1 VKIVV
6 PRETWEGER
15 RVGLA
20 PESVPLLM
28 KTGSSITLEAGAG
41 SAAGFPDDDYAKA
54 GAEIAAGDV
63 MGTGDVVLK
72 VRAPSPAQAERLRP
86 GTVLLA
92 LMDPAVN
99 EPLIAG
105 LGAHNVTALSLE
117 RIPRITRAQ
126 SMDVLS
132 SMASV
137 SGYLAVL
144 LAAQRLPRFFPMMMT
159 AAGTIKAAH
168 VLIIGAGVAGLQAIG
183 TARRLGARV
192 QASDVRPAAREE
204 VESLGARF
212 VGAEL
217 LDEAAEAAG
226 GYAKEQTEEQKA
238 RQKEVLRESISKTDA
253 IICSALVAGGRAPV
267 VLDAPSVEAMKP
279 GSVIIDLAA
288 EQGGNCA
295 LTRPGQEVVHH
306 GVTICGP
313 VNVASMMAT
322 DASRMFSRNLTN
334 LMKHLSP
341 EGSMINLAEDEIAK
355 ACLVAHE
362 GRVWSGGSPAAGAPA
377 AGGQS

>member
-15 RVGLA
+15 RVGLV
-20 PESVPLLM
+20 PESVKKLVKAGL
-28 KTGSSITLEAGAG
+28 SITIEAGAG
-41 SAAGFPDDDYAKA
+41 AAASCADKEYVEA

-63 MGTGDVVLK
+63 LSSGDVVLK
-72 VRAPSPAQAERLRP
+72 VRAPSDDEVQRLRE
-86 GTVLLA
+86 GSVLLA
-92 LMDPAVN
+92 MMDPASN
-99 EPLIAG
+99 EELISRLAG
-105 LGAHNVTALSLE
+105 RKVSTLSLE

-137 SGYLAVL
+137 AGYEAVL
-144 LAAQRLPRFFPMMMT
+144 MAAQRLPKFFPMMMT

-168 VLIIGAGVAGLQAIG
+168 VLVIGAGVAGLQAIG
-183 TARRLGARV
+183 TAKRLGARV

-217 LDEAAEAAG
+217 LDEAAQTEG

-238 RQKEVLRESISKTDA
+238 KQRQVLRAAIAETDI
-253 IICSALVAGGRAPV
+253 IICSALVAGGKAPV
-267 VLDAPSVEAMKP
+267 VLDAASVEAMKP
-279 GSVIIDLAA
+279 GSVVIDLAA

-295 LTRPGQEVVHH
+295 LTQVGKEVVHN

-313 VNVASMMAT
+313 LNVPSMMPM

-334 LMKHLSP
+334 LMLHLAP
-341 EGSMINLAEDEIAK
+341 KGEMADLATDEIAS
-355 ACLVAHE
+355 ACLVSH
-362 GRVWSGGSPAAGAPA
+362 GGQVWSGGKPAGTTD

>member
-15 RVGLA
+15 RVGLV
-20 PESVPLLM
+20 PESVKKLVKIGL
-28 KTGSSITLEAGAG
+28 SITIEAGAG
-41 SAAGFPDDDYAKA
+41 AAAGCADEDYVEA

-63 MGTGDVVLK
+63 LASGDVVMK
-72 VRAPSPAQAERLRP
+72 VRAPSADEVQLLKE
-86 GTVLLA
+86 GSVLLA
-92 LMDPAVN
+92 LLDPAVN
-99 EPLIAG
+99 GDLIAQ
-105 LGAHNVTALSLE
+105 LAARRVSSLALE
-117 RIPRITRAQ
+117 RIPRISRAQ

-137 SGYLAVL
+137 AGYEAVL
-144 LAAQRLPRFFPMMMT
+144 MAAARLPKFFPMMMT

-168 VLIIGAGVAGLQAIG
+168 VLVIGAGVAGLQAIG
-183 TARRLGARV
+183 TAKRLGARV
-192 QASDVRPAAREE
+192 YASDVRPAAREE

-217 LDEAAEAAG
+217 LDEAAQTEG
-226 GYAKEQTEEQKA
+226 GYAKEQTDEQKA
-238 RQKEVLRESISKTDA
+238 KQREVLREAIAGTDI

-267 VLDAPSVEAMKP
+267 VLDAASVEAMKP
-279 GSVIIDLAA
+279 GSVVIDLAA

-295 LTRPGQEVVHH
+295 LTQVGQEVVHN

-313 VNVASMMAT
+313 LNVPSLMPM

-334 LMKHLSP
+334 LMQHLVT
-341 EGSMINLAEDEIAK
+341 EGQMADLGEDEIASV
-355 ACLVAHE
+355 CLVSH
-362 GRVWSGGSPAAGAPA
+362 GGQVWSGGKPAGA
-377 AGGQS
+377 GGEA